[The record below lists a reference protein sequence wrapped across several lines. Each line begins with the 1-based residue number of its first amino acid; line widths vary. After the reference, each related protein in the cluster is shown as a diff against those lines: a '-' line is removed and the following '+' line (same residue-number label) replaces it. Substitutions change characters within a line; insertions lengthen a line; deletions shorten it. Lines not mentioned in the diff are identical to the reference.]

1 MKKTF
6 LTLAVASIILTACN
20 QSDKKVETTNTT
32 TEQAKTTKAIEVK
45 SPIIAGYIAIGDA
58 LAKDDAKAAEEAAL
72 VLADNINS
80 FDENG
85 LSAEQKAA
93 FLNIK
98 EDALEHAE
106 HIGSNGDNIDHQRE
120 HFKILSEN
128 MYVMAKN
135 VDPSQTFYKVTCPM
149 YKEGSS
155 WLSTTQDVVN
165 PYYGSS
171 MLNCGSVEET
181 IN

>member
-6 LTLAVASIILTACN
+6 LTLAIAAFIIAGCN
-20 QSDKKVETTNTT
+20 QTDKKVEATNTT
-32 TEQAKTTKAIEVK
+32 EEVKTTKAVEVK
-45 SPIIAGYIAIGDA
+45 SPVLAGYLAIGDA
-58 LAKDDAKAAEEAAL
+58 LAKDDAKAAAEAAIA
-72 VLADNINS
+72 LADNMNS
-80 FDENG
+80 FDESS
-85 LSAEQKAA
+85 LSTEQKAA

-120 HFKILSEN
+120 HFKMLSEN
-128 MYVMAKN
+128 MYTMAKN

-155 WLSTTQDVVN
+155 WLSTTKDVIN
-165 PYYGSS
+165 PYYGAS